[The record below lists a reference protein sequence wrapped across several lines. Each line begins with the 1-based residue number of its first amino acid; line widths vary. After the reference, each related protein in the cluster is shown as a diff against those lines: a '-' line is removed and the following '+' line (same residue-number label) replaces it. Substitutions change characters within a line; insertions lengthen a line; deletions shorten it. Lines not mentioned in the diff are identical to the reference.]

1 MKTDVM
7 TVRLEVVDSRTNEEL
22 AEIIRSVEGW
32 NLIESVPCNL
42 LILEV
47 GSDPERN
54 FRRIS
59 QARASGEAEEI
70 FLTARQP
77 DPDVLIH
84 ALRAGVGEFF
94 PQPLKR
100 EVVVEALLRVS
111 RNRHGAK
118 EAEERAEK
126 GAVFTVFGAKGG
138 VGTTTIAV
146 NLATGLARL
155 DDNYSVALIDMNI
168 LSGEIPLFL
177 NMKSTFNWAE
187 VARNISR
194 LDATYLMSLLQRH
207 ASGVHVLPAPVR
219 LTDEI
224 GAAPEIEKVL
234 ELMHSMFDFLVI
246 DCGQSMGSISRY
258 PIEISD
264 KALLVAIPSL
274 PAVIRLKRLIEAFH
288 DLGYPP
294 EDIITVLNRYN
305 QKSIISPAEVW
316 ETIKNDIR
324 WNIPNDYR
332 NTMRAINSGEPL
344 TATAPNAEATKKIL
358 ELAASLSGKKHGA
371 NKGKRAFLGM
381 FLKEAS

>member
-1 MKTDVM
+1 MKTDAM
-7 TVRLEVVDSRTNEEL
+7 TVRLELVDSRTNEEL

-32 NLIESVPCNL
+32 NIVESVPCNL

-100 EVVVEALLRVS
+100 EEVVGALLRVS
-111 RNRHGAK
+111 RNRHGEK
-118 EAEERAEK
+118 KVEEKAEK

-155 DDNYSVALIDMNI
+155 DGNYSVALLDMNI

-177 NMKSTFNWAE
+177 NVKPTFNWAE
-187 VARNISR
+187 VAAGTSR
-194 LDATYLMSLLQRH
+194 
-207 ASGVHVLPAPVR
+207 G
-219 LTDEI
+219 LT
-224 GAAPEIEKVL
+224 
-234 ELMHSMFDFLVI
+234 
-246 DCGQSMGSISRY
+246 R
-258 PIEISD
+258 
-264 KALLVAIPSL
+264 
-274 PAVIRLKRLIEAFH
+274 R
-288 DLGYPP
+288 
-294 EDIITVLNRYN
+294 T
-305 QKSIISPAEVW
+305 
-316 ETIKNDIR
+316 
-324 WNIPNDYR
+324 
-332 NTMRAINSGEPL
+332 
-344 TATAPNAEATKKIL
+344 
-358 ELAASLSGKKHGA
+358 
-371 NKGKRAFLGM
+371 
-381 FLKEAS
+381 